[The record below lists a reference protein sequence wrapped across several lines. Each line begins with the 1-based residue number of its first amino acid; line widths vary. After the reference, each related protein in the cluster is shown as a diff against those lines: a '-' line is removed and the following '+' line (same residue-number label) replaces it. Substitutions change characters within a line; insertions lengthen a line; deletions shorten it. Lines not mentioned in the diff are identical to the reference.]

1 MKFENIIAE
10 RKNKTI
16 YRENDNCVKLFN
28 SEFSKKDVLNEA
40 LNQARIEEIGLHIP
54 KIKEVLTIDGQWA
67 IVSEYIEGKTLA
79 KLMEENPDKYD
90 EYLNLLSFLS
100 FDFRGRLL

>member
-1 MKFENIIAE
+1 MKFENIIAV

-16 YRENDNCVKLFN
+16 YRDKDNCVKLFN

-40 LNQARIEEIGLHIP
+40 LNQARIEEIGLYIP

-67 IVSEYIEGKTLA
+67 IISEYIEGKTLA
-79 KLMEENPDKYD
+79 ELMEENPDKKD
-90 EYLNLLSFLS
+90 EYMNLFVA
-100 FDFRGRLL
+100 